1 MLEVGRVEAP
11 GAPATFLTW
20 NRAHFVSHQRT
31 YLYTACGWHL
41 TATAFAQ
48 GAWCV
53 VSSPLVLGLELTDE
67 KLEPILDVIGNSEA
81 IAVNQAWAGHPGRLV
96 QSWAGPAIEL
106 KPPPAA
112 SLNTR
117 QLWAKPVGEGA
128 VAVLLINASPHELEG
143 FTLKLSALNISQPSA
158 VRSSSSLAHA
168 GG

>member
-31 YLYTACGWHL
+31 YTACEWHL

-128 VAVLLINASPHELEG
+128 VAVLLINASPHELDG

>member
-1 MLEVGRVEAP
+1 M
-11 GAPATFLTW
+11 
-20 NRAHFVSHQRT
+20 
-31 YLYTACGWHL
+31 
-41 TATAFAQ
+41 
-48 GAWCV
+48 

-81 IAVNQAWAGHPGRLV
+81 VSVNQAWAGHPGRLV

-117 QLWAKPVGEGA
+117 QLWAKPVGGGA

-143 FTLKLSALNISQPSA
+143 FTLNISQPSA
-158 VRSSSSLAHA
+158 VRFASCPSRMQVAELSMSCVHTCSSSSLAHA
-168 GG
+168 GQS

>member
-1 MLEVGRVEAP
+1 MLTPEATELAKEAALIEDC
-11 GAPATFLTW
+11 GA
-20 NRAHFVSHQRT
+20 
-31 YLYTACGWHL
+31 
-41 TATAFAQ
+41 
-48 GAWCV
+48 
-53 VSSPLVLGLELTDE
+53 
-67 KLEPILDVIGNSEA
+67 
-81 IAVNQAWAGHPGRLV
+81 
-96 QSWAGPAIEL
+96 AIEL

-128 VAVLLINASPHELEG
+128 VAVLLINASPHELDG